1 MQQIIQNTASFK
13 ESNVKKGCSLMDRAT
28 DNNEEMVQRID
39 TRVPKDKK
47 QWRTNRIAHITI
59 FRRECNIKGN
69 I

>member
-47 QWRTNRIAHITI
+47 Q
-59 FRRECNIKGN
+59 
-69 I
+69 

>member
-1 MQQIIQNTASFK
+1 MQQIIQNTASLK

-47 QWRTNRIAHITI
+47 Q
-59 FRRECNIKGN
+59 
-69 I
+69 